1 MTTIHKKKKLW
12 QGDYAFRG
20 RNSYSRGRWNVKL
33 KDCIEVMF
41 NDNIRWV

>member
-1 MTTIHKKKKLW
+1 MTIIYKKKLW

-20 RNSYSRGRWNVKL
+20 RNSYSGERWNVKL

-41 NDNIRWV
+41 NDNIRRV